1 MINSP
6 DMGIEEILKQCLDSQ
21 GYVVFAGIITP
32 ERDSEGNNLIRFSY
46 KREHFS
52 YEDTK
57 RALEE
62 FVKHYKKDVESI

>member
-1 MINSP
+1 MKEL
-6 DMGIEEILKQCLDSQ
+6 MVEEVIEKLLASKGFVL
-21 GYVVFAGIITP
+21 FAGIITD
-32 ERDSEGNNLIRFSY
+32 ERDAQGNNLIEFHY

-62 FVKHYKKDVESI
+62 FVKHYKKDVETI